1 MAQRCRDLFAWMRA
15 FTGFNQLPATT
26 RLVLF
31 SHMRFMNREG
41 GGCWVGVRRLAEAA
55 GLDKG
60 TVAKHRQVAILA
72 GWLIASPHSRYSRS
86 RSFEAAIP
94 DELAADFSPNAK
106 GGLPSELAV
115 QSNRHAARR
124 LYGRSASSVRVD
136 RTDRPVAPYKSF
148 PTSQDLQN
156 RGAHGSARVMEEAS
170 AELIAWLR
178 SSDLG
183 RRYAHDPD
191 ALDRLTPLTL
201 RFSGYESVVRQVIE
215 EST

>member
-15 FTGFNQLPATT
+15 FTGSNHLPATT

-41 GGCWVGVRRLAEAA
+41 GSCWVGVRRLAEAA

-60 TVAKHRQVAILA
+60 TVAKHRQAAIVA

-94 DELAADFSPNAK
+94 DELAAQFSADAK
-106 GGLPSELAV
+106 GLPSDLAV
-115 QSNRHAARR
+115 QSKVHAARR
-124 LYGRSASSVRVD
+124 LYGRNASSVRSE
-136 RTDRPVAPYKSF
+136 RTDRPAAPYESS
-148 PTSQDLQN
+148 PTSQYLQN
-156 RGAHGSARVMEEAS
+156 RAAHGNARVTEEAS
-170 AELIAWLR
+170 AELIAWLLR
-178 SSDLG
+178 SDLG
-183 RRYAHDPD
+183 KRYAHDPD
-191 ALDRLTPLTL
+191 ALNRLTPLAL
-201 RFSGYESVVRQVIE
+201 RFSGYESVIRQVIE